1 MSDFAA
7 ISSWVFLK
15 YLDTKNRSIF
25 KRDLIVLKEDSVSRV
40 YIKALRRMKCWLK
53 T

>member
-15 YLDTKNRSIF
+15 YLDPENRSIF
-25 KRDLIVLKEDSVSRV
+25 KRDLIAMKEDSVSRV
-40 YIKALRRMKCWLK
+40 YIKAIRRMKCLLK